1 MEISESFQENNITKL
16 TAIQPSNSKVQYG
29 YKNLFYRLIE
39 IMNSIL
45 RIFP

>member
-29 YKNLFYRLIE
+29 YKKVNRNHELNFT
-39 IMNSIL
+39 N
-45 RIFP
+45 F